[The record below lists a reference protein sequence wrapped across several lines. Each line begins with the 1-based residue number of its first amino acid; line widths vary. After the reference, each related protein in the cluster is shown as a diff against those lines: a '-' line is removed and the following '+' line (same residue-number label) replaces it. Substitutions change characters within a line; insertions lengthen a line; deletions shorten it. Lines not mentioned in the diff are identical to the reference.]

1 MIRLLFMLIGCSVGH
16 SLLAQ
21 HSVFIRW
28 TRRSDMPAVQTIYY
42 DTAKPLVWTD
52 FKGRPETGGM
62 TAALTTAGFGYGAN
76 MGYTETKSEIRID
89 VYCYFDKS
97 RSWVKPDRKTD
108 YVLNHEQRH
117 YDLAFVAAAQFVT
130 ELRATNLSSDNLND
144 RLKLI
149 YDKATASMQEWQDRY
164 DKETR
169 NGLDRLEQD
178 RWNDQIDALL
188 REAKKS
194 L

>member
-1 MIRLLFMLIGCSVGH
+1 MIRWLVLLCLFLSPSVW
-16 SLLAQ
+16 AQ
-21 HSVFIRW
+21 HVVVIKW
-28 TRRSDMPAVQTIYY
+28 TKRSDMPAAQTVYY
-42 DTAKPLVWTD
+42 DTAKPLVWAD

-76 MGYTETKSEIRID
+76 MGFTESKSEIRID

-108 YVLNHEQRH
+108 YILNHEQRH
-117 YDLAFVAAAQFVT
+117 YDLAFIAAARFVSA
-130 ELRATNLSSDNLND
+130 LRLSGLSANNLNEQ
-144 RLKLI
+144 LKLQ
-149 YDKATASMQEWQDRY
+149 YDSATAWMQTMQDRY

-169 NGLDRLEQD
+169 NGLDRAEQEE
-178 RWNDQIDALL
+178 WNEQIDALL
-188 REAKKS
+188 REAGKE